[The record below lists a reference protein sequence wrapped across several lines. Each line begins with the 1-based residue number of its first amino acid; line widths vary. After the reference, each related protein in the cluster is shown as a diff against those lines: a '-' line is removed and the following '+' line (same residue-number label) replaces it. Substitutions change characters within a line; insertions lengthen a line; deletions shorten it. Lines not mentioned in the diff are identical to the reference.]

1 MSSSEFLW
9 CEEYRPK
16 TIDDCILPNEL
27 KSTFKHIVET
37 GEMHN
42 MLLSGTSSLGKTTVA
57 KALCNELNLD
67 YILINSSEDSGI
79 DVLRNRIRQFASS
92 ISLDG
97 NDSHKVVI
105 LDEADYLN
113 AQSTQ
118 PALRAFIEE
127 FSTNCRFI
135 FTCNYRNKIIDP
147 LQSRCAVV
155 EFNTTKK
162 HLAGLAAQFHK
173 RLSKIL
179 EEKKIKYD
187 ERILAEFIMLHA
199 PDWRRVINEAQRYSS
214 SGELSAAGLVG
225 CGIDQINGL
234 VGFLREKN
242 FKSMRGWVAQNPDLD
257 SSIIFRKLYD
267 SANEYLEPQSVPQ
280 LVLIL
285 ADYQYKAAFV
295 ADKELNIVACLTEI
309 MGALQWK
316 K

>member
-1 MSSSEFLW
+1 VSSGEFLW

-16 TIDDCILPNEL
+16 TIDECILPEDL
-27 KSTFKHIVET
+27 KVTFNKIVET

-42 MLLSGTSSLGKTTVA
+42 MLLSGTSGLGKTTVA
-57 KALCNELNLD
+57 KALCHELNLD

-92 ISLDG
+92 ISLSG
-97 NDSHKVVI
+97 SDSHKVVI

-113 AQSTQ
+113 TQSTQ

-179 EEKKIKYD
+179 KEKEVKYD
-187 ERILAEFIMLHA
+187 ERILAELIMLHA
-199 PDWRRVINEAQRYSS
+199 PDWRRVLNEVQRYSIN
-214 SGELSAAGLVG
+214 GELSAAALVG
-225 CGIDQINGL
+225 TSVGQIDAL

-257 SSIIFRKLYD
+257 SSVIFRKLYD
-267 SANEYLEPQSVPQ
+267 GANQYLEPHSIPQ

-285 ADYQYKAAFV
+285 ADYQYKAAFA

-309 MGALQWK
+309 MGSLQWK

>member
-1 MSSSEFLW
+1 MSKSEFLW

-16 TIDDCILPNEL
+16 TIDECILPDEL
-27 KSTFKHIVET
+27 KSTFNKIVET

-42 MLLSGTSSLGKTTVA
+42 MLLSGTSGLGKTTVA

-97 NDSHKVVI
+97 NDSYKVVI

-113 AQSTQ
+113 PQSTQ

-127 FSTNCRFI
+127 FSKNCRFI
-135 FTCNYRNKIIDP
+135 FTCNFRNKIIEP
-147 LQSRCAVV
+147 LQSRCAVI

-162 HLAGLAAQFHK
+162 HLASLAAKFHGRLKNILDEK
-173 RLSKIL
+173 R
-179 EEKKIKYD
+179 IKYD
-187 ERILAEFIMLHA
+187 ERLLAEFIMLHA
-199 PDWRRVINEAQRYSS
+199 PDWRRVINEAQRYST

-225 CGIDQINGL
+225 MSSQQIDGL
-234 VGFLREKN
+234 IGFLKEKN
-242 FKSMRGWVAQNPDLD
+242 FKSMRGWVAQNPDID
-257 SSIIFRKLYD
+257 SSTLFRKLYD
-267 SANEYLEPQSVPQ
+267 GAYDFLEPIAIPQ

-285 ADYQYKAAFV
+285 ADYQHKAAFV

-309 MGALQWK
+309 MGSLK
-316 K
+316 FK

>member
-1 MSSSEFLW
+1 MSKSEFLW

-16 TIDDCILPNEL
+16 TIDECILTDEL
-27 KSTFKHIVET
+27 KSTFQKIVDT
-37 GEMHN
+37 VEMHN
-42 MLLSGTSSLGKTTVA
+42 MLLSGSSGLGKTTVA

-97 NDSHKVVI
+97 SDSYKVVI

-113 AQSTQ
+113 PQSTQ

-127 FSTNCRFI
+127 FSKNCRFI
-135 FTCNYRNKIIDP
+135 FTCNFRNKIIEP
-147 LQSRCAVV
+147 LQSRCAVI

-179 EEKKIKYD
+179 KEKEVKYD
-187 ERILAEFIMLHA
+187 ERILAELIMLHA
-199 PDWRRVINEAQRYSS
+199 PDWRRVLNEVQRYSS
-214 SGELSAAGLVG
+214 SGELLASALVG
-225 CGIDQINGL
+225 TSVGQIDSL

-242 FKSMRGWVAQNPDLD
+242 FKSVRGWVAKNPDLD
-257 SSIIFRKLYD
+257 SSVIFRKLYD
-267 SANEYLEPQSVPQ
+267 GANEFLEPMSVPQ
-280 LVLIL
+280 MVLIL
-285 ADYQYKAAFV
+285 ADYQHKAAFV
-295 ADKELNIVACLTEI
+295 ADKELNIVACLTEL
-309 MGALQWK
+309 MGSLK
-316 K
+316 FK

>member
-1 MSSSEFLW
+1 MSKSEFLW
-9 CEEYRPK
+9 CEQYRPK
-16 TIDDCILPNEL
+16 TIDECILPDEL
-27 KSTFKHIVET
+27 KSTFQKIVDT

-42 MLLSGTSSLGKTTVA
+42 MLLSGSSGLGKTTVA

-97 NDSHKVVI
+97 SDSYKVVI

-113 AQSTQ
+113 PQSTQ

-127 FSTNCRFI
+127 FSKNCRFI
-135 FTCNYRNKIIDP
+135 FTCNFRNKIIEP
-147 LQSRCAVV
+147 LQSRCAVI

-179 EEKKIKYD
+179 KEKEVKYD
-187 ERILAEFIMLHA
+187 ERILAELIMLHA
-199 PDWRRVINEAQRYSS
+199 PDWRRVLNEVQRYSS
-214 SGELSAAGLVG
+214 SGELLASALVG
-225 CGIDQINGL
+225 TSVGQIDSL

-242 FKSMRGWVAQNPDLD
+242 FKSVRGWVAKNPDLD
-257 SSIIFRKLYD
+257 SSVIFRKLYD
-267 SANEYLEPQSVPQ
+267 GANEFLEPMSVPQ
-280 LVLIL
+280 MVLIL
-285 ADYQYKAAFV
+285 ADYQHKAAFV
-295 ADKELNIVACLTEI
+295 ADKELNIVACLTEL
-309 MGALQWK
+309 MGSLK
-316 K
+316 FK

>member
-1 MSSSEFLW
+1 MSREEFLW
-9 CEEYRPK
+9 CEEYRPRK
-16 TIDDCILPNEL
+16 VSDCILPDEL
-27 KSTFKHIVET
+27 KSTFQKIVDT

-42 MLLSGTSSLGKTTVA
+42 MLLSGSSGLGKTTIA

-97 NDSHKVVI
+97 QYKVVI

-113 AQSTQ
+113 PQSTQ

-127 FSTNCRFI
+127 FSKNCRFI
-135 FTCNYRNKIIDP
+135 FTCNFRNKIIEP
-147 LQSRCAVV
+147 LQSRCAVI

-173 RLSKIL
+173 RLSNIL
-179 EEKKIKYD
+179 KEKEVKYD
-187 ERILAEFIMLHA
+187 ERILAEFIMLYA

-214 SGELSAAGLVG
+214 SGELSASGLVG
-225 CGIDQINGL
+225 TSVGQIDAL
-234 VGFLREKN
+234 VGFLRQKN

-267 SANEYLEPQSVPQ
+267 GAYDYLEPQSIPQ

-285 ADYQYKAAFV
+285 ADYQHKAAFV

-309 MGALQWK
+309 MGALK
-316 K
+316 FK

>member
-1 MSSSEFLW
+1 MSKSEFLW

-27 KSTFKHIVET
+27 KTTFKKIVAT

-42 MLLSGTSSLGKTTVA
+42 MLLSGTSGLGKTTVA
-57 KALCNELNLD
+57 KALCNELKLD

-92 ISLDG
+92 ISLSG
-97 NDSHKVVI
+97 SDSHKVVI

-135 FTCNYRNKIIDP
+135 FTCNYRNKIIEP
-147 LQSRCAVV
+147 LQSRCAVI

-162 HLAGLAAQFHK
+162 HLAALAAQFHK

-179 EEKKIKYD
+179 EAKKVKYD
-187 ERILAEFIMLHA
+187 ERILAELIMLHA
-199 PDWRRVINEAQRYSS
+199 PDWRRVLNEIQRHSIN
-214 SGELSAAGLVG
+214 GELSASALVG
-225 CGIDQINGL
+225 TSTGQIGCL
-234 VGFLREKN
+234 FGFLKQKN

-257 SSIIFRKLYD
+257 SSVIFRKLYD
-267 SANEYLEPQSVPQ
+267 GGSEFLEPMSIPQ
-280 LVLIL
+280 MVLIL

-295 ADKELNIVACLTEI
+295 ADKELNIVACLTEL
-309 MGALQWK
+309 MGVLK
-316 K
+316 FK

>member
-1 MSSSEFLW
+1 MLKVS
-9 CEEYRPK
+9 
-16 TIDDCILPNEL
+16 DCILPDEL
-27 KSTFKHIVET
+27 KSTFQKIVDT

-42 MLLSGTSSLGKTTVA
+42 MLLSGSSGLGKTTIA

-97 NDSHKVVI
+97 QYKVVI

-113 AQSTQ
+113 PQSTQ

-127 FSTNCRFI
+127 FSKNCRFI
-135 FTCNYRNKIIDP
+135 FTCNFRNKIIEP
-147 LQSRCAVV
+147 LQSRCAVI

-173 RLSKIL
+173 RLSNIL
-179 EEKKIKYD
+179 KEKEVKYD
-187 ERILAEFIMLHA
+187 ERILAEFIMLYA

-214 SGELSAAGLVG
+214 SGELSASGLVG
-225 CGIDQINGL
+225 TSVGQIDAL
-234 VGFLREKN
+234 VGFLRQKN

-267 SANEYLEPQSVPQ
+267 GAYDYLEPQSIPQ

-285 ADYQYKAAFV
+285 ADYQHKAAFV

-309 MGALQWK
+309 MGALK
-316 K
+316 FK